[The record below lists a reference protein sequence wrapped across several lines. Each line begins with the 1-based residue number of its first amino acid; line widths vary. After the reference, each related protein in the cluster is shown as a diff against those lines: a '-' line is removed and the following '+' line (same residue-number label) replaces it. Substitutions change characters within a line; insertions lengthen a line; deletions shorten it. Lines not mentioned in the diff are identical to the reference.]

1 MYLFLITRGD
11 LISFLPKGGTVAE
24 IGVAEGAFS
33 RAIIE
38 KSAPKCLHL
47 IDPWK
52 EFDDAY
58 ADDVNNKKQAEMD
71 ERAAAVR
78 QLFDA
83 QITQGQVKIHR
94 CTSAEALDR
103 FEDGA
108 LDWVYIDGNH
118 TYEAVRGD
126 LSNYWDKVGD
136 DGFILG
142 HDYTNH
148 AAYRAMGFGV
158 VEAVNE
164 FCSEKQ
170 TPILILTFDAEP
182 TYLLAKNP
190 DAEVTQWLLGTLMQ
204 SIHFIEIRDFPGRGM
219 IHKQAQF
226 PSGKTRDFL
235 SF

>member
-24 IGVAEGAFS
+24 IGVAEGTFS
-33 RAIIE
+33 REIIE
-38 KSAPKCLHL
+38 KSSPKCLHL

-83 QITQGQVKIHR
+83 EITQGQVEIHR
-94 CTSAEALDR
+94 CTSEEALDR
-103 FEDGA
+103 IDDGA

-118 TYEAVRGD
+118 TYEAVLED
-126 LSNYWDKVGD
+126 LSGYWDKVGG

-158 VEAVNE
+158 VEAVNA
-164 FCSEKQ
+164 FCSDKQ
-170 TPILILTFDAEP
+170 TPILILTYDPEP
-182 TYLLAKNP
+182 TDLLAKNP
-190 DAEVTQWLLGTLMQ
+190 DAEVTHWLLGTLMQ
-204 SIHFIEIRDFPGRGM
+204 SFHFIEIRDFPDRGM
-219 IHKQAQF
+219 VHKQAQF
-226 PSGKTRDFL
+226 PGGKTRDFL